1 MIPRR
6 RLGGT
11 GLAVSEVSFG
21 TWALGGDWGE
31 VSEADGLAG
40 IEVALGAGVNFFDT
54 ADVYGRGRAEELLGL
69 WGAQTRSCLQTQQS
83 DVLALRALARPA
95 TSDRLGIAAYR

>member
-6 RLGGT
+6 RLGDT

-31 VSEADGLAG
+31 VSEVDGIAG
-40 IEVALGAGVNFFDT
+40 IEAALGAGVNFFDT
-54 ADVYGRGRAEELLGL
+54 ADVYGRGRAEELLGRVVGDRPESMIATKFCR
-69 WGAQTRSCLQTQQS
+69 WDGCR
-83 DVLALRALARPA
+83 DPA
-95 TSDRLGIAAYR
+95 T